1 VPGLAEAFDR
11 IGLALEHH
19 LPVSHAAGAAIAVT
33 DRHETLGVVV
43 RGFAD
48 VASGTPVRPETRFM
62 IGSISKSFAA
72 IVVLQEAE
80 AGRLDLHVSVN
91 ELLPWLE
98 LPEPF
103 GPITMHHLLTHTSG
117 LAAGTED
124 APTGLGAATLMRN
137 VPPTFAPGES
147 FWYSNDGYKLV
158 GLVFERVTGQPAHE
172 LIQERVLEPLGMTAS
187 VAAIV
192 DGIRTDLA
200 TGYEPVFTDRPAQLR
215 HPLVPATFTVSSTV
229 DGSIVSNVI
238 DMAAHARLLLNRG
251 AGPERRVLSEAMF
264 DVLAT
269 PFVERSDYP
278 GTAYGYG
285 LVIGGDE
292 HGPWLAHGGGMVGYT
307 GLTAVE
313 PESGL
318 GVVMLQNGSGAK
330 DDVHQYAFDAVR
342 ACITDAPLPDVWAP
356 PEPTSIPDAEMFVG
370 EYVDPEGREV
380 LRVQTD
386 ADGLRIAI
394 GESSGRLERDPL
406 TAEVGDQFVVVHPDL
421 ERCPIRFGRARDGRA
436 HEAFHGDRWFRG
448 ERYDGDPPEPAPRE
462 WLAYPGLYRNDDP
475 WMPTLRVVL
484 RKGRLAL
491 QFPVELS
498 DEAGEAELRPLEDG
512 WFAAGESWQPRRIR
526 FDRLVDGKA
535 VVAEFNGGRW
545 YRSFED

>member
-1 VPGLAEAFDR
+1 MAGLAEAFER

-72 IVVLQEAE
+72 IVALQEVE

-103 GPITMHHLLTHTSG
+103 GPITMHHLLTHTGG

-124 APTGLGAATLMRN
+124 APTALGAATLLRSLS
-137 VPPTFAPGES
+137 PTFPPGDR

-158 GLVFERVTGQPAHE
+158 GLVLERVTGKPVHE
-172 LIQERVLEPLGMTAS
+172 LIRQRVLEPLEMSGS

-192 DGIRTDLA
+192 DGVRTNLA

-215 HPLVPATFTVSSTV
+215 HPLMPATFTISNSA

-251 AGPERRVLSEAMF
+251 TGPQGLVLSEAMF
-264 DVLAT
+264 DIFAT
-269 PFVERSDYP
+269 PFIERPEYP
-278 GTAYGYG
+278 GTFYGYG
-285 LVIGGDE
+285 LLIGGDE

-307 GLTAVE
+307 ALTAVE

-330 DDVHQYAFDAVR
+330 DDVHQYALDAVR
-342 ACITDAPLPDVWAP
+342 ACLEDQPLPDVWSP
-356 PEPTSIPDAEMFVG
+356 PQPTSIPEAASFVG
-370 EYVDPEGREV
+370 DYRDPEGGDRLV
-380 LRVQTD
+380 VRAD
-386 ADGLRIAI
+386 ADGLRVTI
-394 GESSGRLERDPL
+394 GEASGRLERDPL
-406 TAEVGDQFVVVHPDL
+406 NSDVGDQFLVVHPEL
-421 ERCPIRFGRARDGRA
+421 ERFPMRFGRDDNGHAMEVFYGNQ
-436 HEAFHGDRWFRG
+436 WFAS
-448 ERYDGDPPEPAPRE
+448 ERYEGPAPEPAPE
-462 WLAYPGLYRNDDP
+462 AWLAFPGLYRNDDP
-475 WMPTLRVVL
+475 WMPTLRVVV

-491 QFPVELS
+491 QFPVELG
-498 DEAGEAELRPLEDG
+498 DEGGDAELQPLDDG
-512 WFAAGESWQPRRIR
+512 WFAAGEPWEPRRIR
-526 FDRLVDGKA
+526 FDRVVDGKA

-545 YRSFED
+545 FRSFED

>member
-1 VPGLAEAFDR
+1 VPGLAEAFEK

-72 IVVLQEAE
+72 IVVLQEVE

-103 GPITMHHLLTHTSG
+103 GPITLHHLLTHTSG

-124 APTGLGAATLMRN
+124 APTGLGAATRLREI
-137 VPPTFAPGES
+137 PPTFPAGEH
-147 FWYSNDGYKLV
+147 FWYSNDAYKLV
-158 GLVFERVTGQPAHE
+158 GLVLERVTGQPIHE
-172 LIQERVLEPLGMTAS
+172 LLRERVLEPLGMTAS
-187 VAAIV
+187 VAAI
-192 DGIRTDLA
+192 TDDTRSELA
-200 TGYEPVFTDRPAQLR
+200 TGYEPMLTDRPAQLR
-215 HPLVPATFTVSSTV
+215 HPLVPATFTVSNTA

-251 AGPERRVLSEAMF
+251 RGPLAPILSEAMF
-264 DVLAT
+264 DVFST
-269 PFVERSDYP
+269 PFVEQPDDP
-278 GTAYGYG
+278 GTSYGYG
-285 LVIGGDE
+285 LDVGGDE
-292 HGPWLAHGGGMVGYT
+292 HGPWLCHGGGMVGYT
-307 GLTAVE
+307 AFLGVE
-313 PESGL
+313 PVSGL
-318 GVVMLQNGSGAK
+318 GVVILQNGGGAK
-330 DDVHQYAFDAVR
+330 TGVVRYAFDAVR
-342 ACITDAPLPDVWAP
+342 ACITDAPLPEAWAP
-356 PEPTSIPDAEMFVG
+356 PEPTAIPDAESFVG
-370 EYVDPEGREV
+370 EYIDPKGGDV

-394 GESSGRLERDPL
+394 GEASGRLERDPL
-406 TAEVGDQFVVVHPDL
+406 TPEAGNQFLVVEPEL
-421 ERCPIRFGRARDGRA
+421 ERFPLRFGRDAAGRVV
-436 HEAFHGDRWFRG
+436 EAFHGNAWFRG
-448 ERYDGDPPEPAPRE
+448 EGYAGPEPVEPPAE

-484 RKGRLAL
+484 RKGGLAV

-498 DEAGEAELRPLEDG
+498 DEAGEAELQPLEDG
-512 WFAAGESWQPRRIR
+512 WFSAGEEWQPRRIR
-526 FDRLVDGKA
+526 FDRVVEGRA
-535 VVAEFNGGRW
+535 VIAEFNGGRW
-545 YRSFED
+545 FRSFED

>member
-1 VPGLAEAFDR
+1 MPGLAEAFDR

-48 VASGTPVRPETRFM
+48 VASGAPVRPETRFM

-72 IVVLQEAE
+72 IVALQEVESA
-80 AGRLDLHVSVN
+80 RLDLHVSVN

-103 GPITMHHLLTHTSG
+103 GPITMHHLLTHTGG

-124 APTGLGAATLMRN
+124 APTGLGAATLLRH
-137 VPPTFAPGES
+137 VPPTFAPGEH

-158 GLVFERVTGQPAHE
+158 GLVLERVAGRPAHD
-172 LIQERVLEPLGMTAS
+172 LIRERVLEPLGMTSS
-187 VAAIV
+187 VAAITEGV
-192 DGIRTDLA
+192 RTDLA

-238 DMAAHARLLLNRG
+238 DMATHARLLLNRG
-251 AGPERRVLSEAMF
+251 TGPKGPVLSEAMF
-264 DVLAT
+264 DVLTT
-269 PFVERSDYP
+269 PFVEQSDDP
-278 GTAYGYG
+278 GTSYGYG
-285 LVIGGDE
+285 LDIGEDE
-292 HGPWLAHGGGMVGYT
+292 HGPWIGHGGGMVGYT

-313 PESGL
+313 PVSGI
-318 GVVMLQNGSGAK
+318 GVVILQNGSGSK
-330 DDVHQYAFDAVR
+330 EGVLRYALDAMR
-342 ACITDAPLPDVWAP
+342 ACLTDGLLPEVWSP
-356 PEPTSIPDAEMFVG
+356 PEPTSIPAAQALVG
-370 EYVDPEGREV
+370 EFADPEGGAV
-380 LRVQTD
+380 LSVRTE

-394 GESSGRLERDPL
+394 GDASGRLERDPL
-406 TAEVGDQFVVVHPDL
+406 VADSGDHFLVVHPDL
-421 ERCPIRFGRARDGRA
+421 ERFPIRFGRGVDGRA
-436 HEAFHGDRWFRG
+436 HEAFHGDRWFRD
-448 ERYDGDPPEPAPRE
+448 ESYDGDDPQTAPPE

-484 RKGRLAL
+484 RKGRLSL

-498 DEAGEAELRPLEDG
+498 DEAGEAELQPLKDG
-512 WFAAGESWQPRRIR
+512 GFAVGEPWQPRRIR
-526 FDRLVDGKA
+526 FDRRVDGKA

-545 YRSFED
+545 FRSFED